1 MSDIISRGEIVMDN
15 GTELITDEILNI
27 HNLSKNYGKKAALND
42 ISFNI
47 PSGKIVGLLGPNG
60 SGKTTL
66 IKIIMGLLQDYTGE
80 VRIKNLLPGHDANKY
95 ISYLPDVSH
104 IPTWFTVNQAI
115 AFFVDFY
122 EDFDS
127 SLATSMLDT
136 MKIPRDKKIKT
147 LSRGMQEKVN
157 LSLVMGRQAKLY
169 ILDEPIGAVDPASR
183 EFIIDTILRH
193 FPAGSSILL
202 STHIIADIE
211 PVLDAAIFL
220 KSGQIVISDEAE
232 KIREERNVS
241 LDQLFREVFRN
252 VH

>member
-1 MSDIISRGEIVMDN
+1 MDN
-15 GTELITDEILNI
+15 VLQIQ
-27 HNLSKNYGKKAALND
+27 NLSKSYGNKEALKDVSFD
-42 ISFNI
+42 I
-47 PSGKIVGLLGPNG
+47 PGGKIVGLLGPNG

-66 IKIIMGLLQDYTGE
+66 IKTIMGLLQDYSGE
-80 VRIKNLLPGHDANKY
+80 VIIAGLKPGHEANKY

-104 IPTWFTVNQAI
+104 IPTWFTVNRAI

-122 EDFDS
+122 EDFNVELTS
-127 SLATSMLDT
+127 SMLET
-136 MKIPRDKKIKT
+136 MKIPCNKKIKT

-169 ILDEPIGAVDPASR
+169 VLDEPIGAVDPASR

-211 PVLDAAIFL
+211 PILDAAIFL
-220 KSGQIVISDEAE
+220 KSGQIVICDEAE